1 MVASTDAGI
10 SNFSIIQETNVVVN
24 TGKTNPKHLNL
35 FLMIVSGDLLQRDG
49 EPYNNLFK
57 LTFLFSRYSRV
68 TRELRNPEI
77 PAERLLTIH
86 FLCLPK
92 EN

>member
-1 MVASTDAGI
+1 
-10 SNFSIIQETNVVVN
+10 
-24 TGKTNPKHLNL
+24 
-35 FLMIVSGDLLQRDG
+35 MIVSGDLLQRDG